1 MRLRWNVQKNNNL
14 VSWLENLG
22 KTAALLF
29 VATIIN
35 IFMLNTESVASN
47 ASEIYVLA
55 VLLTSLWTNGFI
67 WGLIASIFGVFGT
80 NYFFTYPYFAFNFT
94 ISGYPVTFVSMLL
107 VAMITSTLAAGLKE
121 QMSLTKAREQK
132 TRQLNEVSQQLL
144 KVQSSKETAELACHW
159 LSNFLGRAT
168 RFYLDPVSFI
178 QEGTIGE
185 DVDELHEAGIVRNIF
200 ATGESAVSAFSY
212 SPLTSRENVIAV
224 IAILSTKDLPPI
236 SKETENFLQ
245 LIFSQFVMVLERQ
258 HLEDDRQMIVMEQQ
272 KERMRGNLLRAISHD
287 LRTPLTGIIG
297 ASSAILD
304 NRGKIDA
311 QDMFHLVSDIN
322 TDAMWLLRMVE
333 NVLSVTR
340 IDNEAATKLHKS
352 TEPIEEVVSQAVQK
366 TKKHFPD
373 CKLQVKVPDEFIMAY
388 MDSTL
393 IEQVVIN
400 LIENAIR
407 HSESTEPIEVSV
419 EVSDDNHV
427 QFSVRDHGKGI
438 AAEELPILFEGFSIR
453 NNEKN
458 DSSRG
463 LGIGLSICK
472 SIILA
477 HGGTIS
483 GTNAPDGGA
492 LFTFNI
498 PMEKLSDSEE

>member
-366 TKKHFPD
+366 TKKHFPA
-373 CKLQVKVPDEFIMAY
+373 CKLQVKIPDEFIMAY